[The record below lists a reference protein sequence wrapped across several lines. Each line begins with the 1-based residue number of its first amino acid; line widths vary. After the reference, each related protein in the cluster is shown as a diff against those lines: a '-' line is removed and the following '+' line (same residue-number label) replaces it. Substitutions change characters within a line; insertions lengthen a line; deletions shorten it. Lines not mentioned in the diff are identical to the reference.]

1 MSGAAQEIKLNG
13 TLPTE
18 FKIVIVPFYG
28 TVTEQV
34 QGTTIPVT
42 QADVS
47 VGSSILVPLVLSGD
61 NSPLISVSVI
71 YQMGCVLNCI
81 PGISIPADNR
91 PINLRFIQTGCVN
104 FLTVTE
110 PLNGL
115 PECCD
120 IHAE

>member
-1 MSGAAQEIKLNG
+1 MSGATQEIRLNG

-18 FKIVIVPFYG
+18 FKIVVVPFYG
-28 TVTEQV
+28 TATEQV
-34 QGTTIPVT
+34 QGATIPVT
-42 QADVS
+42 QADVTAP
-47 VGSSILVPLVLSGD
+47 GAAFPIPLLLAD
-61 NSPLISVSVI
+61 ESPLISVSVI

-91 PINLRFIQTGCVN
+91 PINLHFVQTGCVN
-104 FLTVTE
+104 FLTTGE
-110 PLNGL
+110 PLNSL